1 MSKTN
6 RLRDQWEAL
15 GSSDPY
21 WAVLTHPDKKGAR
34 WDKDAF
40 FHTGVVEI
48 DEVEAR
54 LAKLGISPKRGLALD
69 YGCGVGRL
77 TRALSTRFERVIGVD
92 ISESM
97 LQEARTANAAIKN
110 LEFIRGS
117 GQDLAKIPSRS
128 VDFIY
133 SNIVLQH
140 SPPDVQRR
148 VIAEMC
154 RILAEGGALVF
165 QTPSRTNFKSVF
177 GLLQFTLG
185 NRVLNIGRRYYYGK
199 DHVMELHALPKRQ
212 VLKLLER
219 ASVAVVDSERYDS
232 AGAAFESYRYF
243 CVR

>member
-1 MSKTN
+1 MTS
-6 RLRDQWEAL
+6 RLRKQWEAL
-15 GSSDPY
+15 GSTDPY

-34 WDKDAF
+34 WNKDEF
-40 FHTGVVEI
+40 FETGVVEI
-48 DEVEAR
+48 GELEAR
-54 LAKLGISPKRGLALD
+54 LAKLALIPKRGVALD

-77 TRALSTRFERVIGVD
+77 TRALAPHYERVIGVD
-92 ISESM
+92 ISEAM
-97 LQEARTANAAIKN
+97 LQEARKVNAAFPN

-117 GQDLAKIPSRS
+117 GQDLADLPSRS

-148 VIAEMC
+148 VIGEMC
-154 RILAEGGALVF
+154 RILAPGGVLVF
-165 QTPSRTNFKSVF
+165 QTPSRANFKSVI
-177 GLLQFTLG
+177 GVIQFTLG
-185 NRVLNIGRRYYYGK
+185 NRIINIGRRFYYGK

-212 VLKLLER
+212 VLKLLAR
-219 ASVAVVDSERYDS
+219 ASVAVVDAERFDS